1 MPVHTTDDGC
11 RLSYVLSG
19 RHEAPALVLSNSL
32 GTTHRL
38 WDGQLDRL
46 ERLFRVLRYDTR
58 GHGESG
64 APAGDYSLSRLGR
77 DVLSLMDHVAIARA
91 HIGGISLG
99 GITALWLGVHAPDR
113 VHRLLLANTAAR
125 IGSTESWG
133 ERMQLVANGGLAAIA
148 DATMERWFTR
158 GFREAQ
164 PATVAGI
171 RAMLLAVPAAGYL
184 GCCAALR
191 DADLRPRTGQV
202 RLPTLV
208 ITGTHDPATPPE
220 DGRWLAGTIPA
231 ATLVE
236 FDAAHLT
243 NVECAAAFGDALA
256 GFLAS

>member
-1 MPVHTTDDGC
+1 
-11 RLSYVLSG
+11 
-19 RHEAPALVLSNSL
+19 
-32 GTTHRL
+32 
-38 WDGQLDRL
+38 
-46 ERLFRVLRYDTR
+46 
-58 GHGESG
+58 
-64 APAGDYSLSRLGR
+64 LSRLGR
-77 DVLSLMDHVAIARA
+77 DVLSLMDHVAMARA
-91 HIGGISLG
+91 HLGGISLG
-99 GITALWLGVHAPDR
+99 GITALWLAVHAPDR

-125 IGSTESWG
+125 IGSTESWV